1 MNRSLLPDELVSF
14 DSDAYHSAG
23 AQLWRGAGPGGH
35 RMCSL
40 TIECVL
46 TALEL
51 NFGAALDRVVTAA
64 KTIANARHA
73 SIFFLEKTGVA
84 PGGLQSNTIHSYG
97 LRLKGR
103 GTQDKVFPCEGLAGI
118 CAAENMPVFS
128 NRPHH
133 DARFNPD
140 IDWAPGAGVKSVA
153 CAPMTNICGKVV
165 GVVQVCNKVHGGF
178 TDEDLHF
185 LDMLARQV

>member
-46 TALEL
+46 TALDL

-103 GTQDKVFPCEGLAGI
+103 GTQDKVFPCEGLYDDVTYVYDD
-118 CAAENMPVFS
+118 VFS
-128 NRPHH
+128 YYRMC
-133 DARFNPD
+133 
-140 IDWAPGAGVKSVA
+140 S
-153 CAPMTNICGKVV
+153 
-165 GVVQVCNKVHGGF
+165 
-178 TDEDLHF
+178 
-185 LDMLARQV
+185 LARCFHARDWRGFVQRRICRFSATARTMTRGLIRI